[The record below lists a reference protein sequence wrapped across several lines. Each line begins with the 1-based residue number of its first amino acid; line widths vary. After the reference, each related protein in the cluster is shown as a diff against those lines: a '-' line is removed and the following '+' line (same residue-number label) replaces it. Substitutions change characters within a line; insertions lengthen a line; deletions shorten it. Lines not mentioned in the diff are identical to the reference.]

1 MAIRIDNST
10 VSDRAWGDVDK
21 AALAR
26 RLQESGSEATIREAF
41 AYVPD
46 GSASLTTGLENRSE
60 WGGAHHELQG
70 DTLVLNRNGVHAL
83 AAALSGAR
91 RGVAGLPPVTRLAA
105 ARTTP
110 PAPCL
115 TSTTGSSSRINKRQ
129 NRAPRSANLPVVASA
144 ALTCV

>member
-26 RLQESGSEATIREAF
+26 RLQESGSEAAIREAF

-46 GSASLTTGLENRSE
+46 LENRSE
-60 WGGAHHELQG
+60 WGGPHHELQG
-70 DTLVLNRNGVHAL
+70 DTLVVNRNGVHAL

-91 RGVAGLPPVTRLAA
+91 GGV
-105 ARTTP
+105 
-110 PAPCL
+110 
-115 TSTTGSSSRINKRQ
+115 KW
-129 NRAPRSANLPVVASA
+129 PRSARVA
-144 ALTCV
+144 ALAHVRKHYRAMEEEPPEGMSAE

>member
-26 RLQESGSEATIREAF
+26 RLQESGSEAAIREAF

-46 GSASLTTGLENRSE
+46 LENRSE
-60 WGGAHHELQG
+60 WGGPHHELQG
-70 DTLVLNRNGVHAL
+70 DPSTGSGQATLVLNRNGVHTL

-91 RGVAGLPPVTRLAA
+91 GGV
-105 ARTTP
+105 
-110 PAPCL
+110 
-115 TSTTGSSSRINKRQ
+115 SW
-129 NRAPRSANLPVVASA
+129 PRSARVA
-144 ALTCV
+144 ALAHVRKHYKQLEEEAPEGLSPS

>member
-26 RLQESGSEATIREAF
+26 RLQESASEAAIREAF

-46 GSASLTTGLENRSE
+46 LENRSE
-60 WGGAHHELQG
+60 WGGPHHELQG

-91 RGVAGLPPVTRLAA
+91 GGVGW
-105 ARTTP
+105 
-110 PAPCL
+110 
-115 TSTTGSSSRINKRQ
+115 
-129 NRAPRSANLPVVASA
+129 PRSARVA
-144 ALTCV
+144 ALAHVRKHYKQLEEEAPEGLSPS